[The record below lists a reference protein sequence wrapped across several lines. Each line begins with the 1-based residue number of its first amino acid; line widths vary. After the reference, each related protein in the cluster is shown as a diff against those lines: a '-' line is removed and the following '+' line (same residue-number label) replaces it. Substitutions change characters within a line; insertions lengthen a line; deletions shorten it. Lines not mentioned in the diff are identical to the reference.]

1 MFPWNMLRERIYLSF
16 LSNSLELYMYESIE
30 QMLDVYLEFSIED
43 AWRCLF
49 LRWFLPKIW
58 ATD

>member
-43 AWRCLF
+43 A
-49 LRWFLPKIW
+49 
-58 ATD
+58 